1 MTYENWRVT
10 NDMCHWSLVNSHM
23 SLKDPRPESPPGG
36 IMNNTVYCVASTEPQ
51 ANDILMH
58 LRNLG
63 FSSSEV
69 SVLLKAKETKNIS
82 MKEDAVRD
90 AEKGSLVGGAL
101 GALAGLTI
109 FSAPILGP
117 LAVAG
122 PIIAALG
129 GAAVGGVVGGL
140 AGGTGALARIG
151 IPENATP
158 RLQQKINEGAILI
171 AVHSNQPARLDRAL
185 RVFKSSGAEEVYSQ
199 EDLAA

>member
-1 MTYENWRVT
+1 M
-10 NDMCHWSLVNSHM
+10 
-23 SLKDPRPESPPGG
+23 K
-36 IMNNTVYCVASTEPQ
+36 NTAYCIASTEPQ

-63 FSSSEV
+63 FKSSEV

-90 AEKGSLVGGAL
+90 AEKGGLVGGAL

-109 FSAPILGP
+109 LSAPILGP
-117 LAVAG
+117 LTVAG

-140 AGGTGALARIG
+140 AGGTGALGHIG
-151 IPENATP
+151 VPDNATS
-158 RLQQKINEGAILI
+158 RLEQKIRDGAILI
-171 AVHSNQPARLDRAL
+171 AVHVDDAARLDRAF
-185 RVFKSSGAEEVYSQ
+185 RVFKSSGAEEVYSA